1 MANTQKKNSL
11 TLKQALTSV
20 RDRLSAKPTS
30 AVDKLFGRPIQ
41 KAPSGQAPV
50 DKLFGRPIKKAP
62 SGQAPTAM
70 AKGGV
75 ARKTKKSPK
84 KG

>member
-1 MANTQKKNSL
+1 MANTQKKNPL
-11 TLKQALTSV
+11 TFKQAVTSV
-20 RDRLSAKPTS
+20 RNPIAKKAVRSVMNRLSAKPTS
-30 AVDKLFGRPIQ
+30 SVDKLFGRPIQ
-41 KAPSGQAPV
+41 
-50 DKLFGRPIKKAP
+50 KAP

-75 ARKTKKSPK
+75 ARKTKKSSK